1 MPRTEPGV
9 VTINSTLHV
18 PQAKAESPDEQA
30 LRLVNH
36 YRRIEAGDLLMV
48 TQLDRSASIIHGRS
62 LELLN
67 CHLFV
72 WKRNLRNKHTGSV

>member
-1 MPRTEPGV
+1 MDLPVLTPLFLDGPVLASARTDPAE
-9 VTINSTLHV
+9 L
-18 PQAKAESPDEQA
+18 AK
-30 LRLVNH
+30 LL
-36 YRRIEAGDLLMV
+36 RRIEAGDLLMV